1 VTALPAVTAP
11 AAPSAAPP
19 AAASVPDVAL
29 LPLFSLLLPDTADMV
44 TPVADAVDAAATGA
58 DGEGDVAAPAGLV
71 DWLLSMAPPVATPPP
86 VAANDAPVALPSMPA
101 EVAEPAVA
109 LPAAVKDLPDTPAAP
124 LPAPPDATAPP
135 AFTLSAP
142 LPAPTAAAPG
152 TPAAAAPLPPAPVLP
167 PLSLE
172 DPDWSASLGER
183 VSWATES
190 GLSEAT
196 IDLHPEELGPI
207 RIRIETQGSLADVSF
222 QAANAATR
230 DLLAQSLPQL
240 RGLLNG
246 QGMDMGRSQVAALPA
261 PRRGEGRGVSEEP
274 VSGAGRRL
282 YRVGLVDDYA

>member
-1 VTALPAVTAP
+1 MTALPAVTAP

-19 AAASVPDVAL
+19 AAASATDSAP
-29 LPLFSLLLPDTADMV
+29 LPLFSLLLPDTADMA
-44 TPVADAVDAAATGA
+44 TSVADVPDAAVPAT
-58 DGEGDVAAPAGLV
+58 DGEADVAAPAGLV

-86 VAANDAPVALPSMPA
+86 VAANDVPAALPSMPA
-101 EVAEPAVA
+101 EVAEPVPT
-109 LPAAVKDLPDTPAAP
+109 LPTAVKISADTPEVP

-135 AFTLSAP
+135 VFALAAP
-142 LPAPTAAAPG
+142 LPAPTTAAPG
-152 TPAAAAPLPPAPVLP
+152 TPAAAAPLPSAPVLP
-167 PLSLE
+167 PLSLD

-230 DLLAQSLPQL
+230 ELLAQSLPQL

-246 QGMDMGRSQVAALPA
+246 QGMDMGRSQVVALPA
-261 PRRGEGRGVSEEP
+261 ARRGEGRGLAEEP

>member
-1 VTALPAVTAP
+1 MTALPAVTAP

-19 AAASVPDVAL
+19 AASSAPDAAL
-29 LPLFSLLLPDTADMV
+29 LPLFSLLLPDTVEMA
-44 TPVADAVDAAATGA
+44 TSVADAPTT
-58 DGEGDVAAPAGLV
+58 DGEGDAVAPAGLV
-71 DWLLSMAPPVATPPP
+71 DWLLSMAPPVAAH
-86 VAANDAPVALPSMPA
+86 AAPAALPA

-109 LPAAVKDLPDTPAAP
+109 LPVAVKVLPDMPEAPLPPTPDAAAPPAFTLAAP
-124 LPAPPDATAPP
+124 LPAPAAVVPGTLAT
-135 AFTLSAP
+135 TAP
-142 LPAPTAAAPG
+142 LPSAPI
-152 TPAAAAPLPPAPVLP
+152 LP

-196 IDLHPEELGPI
+196 IDLHPEELGLI

-230 DLLAQSLPQL
+230 ELLAQSLPQL

-246 QGMDMGRSQVAALPA
+246 QGMDMGRSQVAVLPA
-261 PRRGEGRGVSEEP
+261 ARRGEGRGLAEEP
-274 VSGAGRRL
+274 ASGAGRRL